1 MEYIR
6 FFLGNKRLISFGF
19 LLTFFSSFGQTFLLS
34 LYVPDL
40 IKEFHLTNSSFGGLY
55 AAATLAGSIILVYV
69 GKFID
74 NSDLRKYTLY
84 SALILFTACVV
95 LAVSQNIIFV
105 LIGFLGLRLA
115 GQGLLSHI
123 SNTSISKHFEESRG
137 KALSITALGYSLGE
151 GIFPIIVG
159 VIIGLA
165 GWRYS
170 MLLNALFVAVILIP
184 FIWVALS
191 NYNTNYPQE
200 NKNIDEANNF
210 SRINLIKSEN
220 FYLIAVNS
228 VMLPFFVTGLFFYQ
242 IVLAESM
249 GWTVEIMSVSFIGF
263 AFGRTLFSLISGKM
277 VDRFSAVKLFP
288 LYLIPFAVGL
298 ILLLIADYPYI
309 AMLYLFLTGLSVGLS
324 STIKTSVVAEIYGTK
339 NLGSVRSVFA
349 TLMVIST
356 ALGPLLFGYMLDH
369 GFHFSSIISFSLII
383 VIFVSVITLRLER
396 NYKAD
401 LAVNYKGK

>member
-6 FFLGNKRLISFGF
+6 FILGNKRLISFGF

-55 AAATLAGSIILVYV
+55 AAATLAASIILVYV

-84 SALILFTACVV
+84 SALILLTACVV

-191 NYNTNYPQE
+191 KYNTNYPQE
-200 NKNIDEANNF
+200 NKNIDAANNF
-210 SRINLIKSEN
+210 SRINLIKSKN

-228 VMLPFFVTGLFFYQ
+228 VVLPFLVTGLFFYQ
-242 IVLAESM
+242 LVLADSM

-288 LYLIPFAVGL
+288 LYLIPFSVGL
-298 ILLLIADYPYI
+298 FLLLIADHPYI
-309 AMLYLFLTGLSVGLS
+309 AMLYLFLTGVSVGLS

-339 NLGSVRSVFA
+339 NLGNIRSVFA
-349 TLMVIST
+349 TLMVVST
-356 ALGPLLFGYMLDH
+356 ALGPLLFGYMLDI
-369 GFHFSSIISFSLII
+369 GFHFSSIISLSLII
-383 VIFVSVITLRLER
+383 VVFVSIITLRLER
-396 NYKAD
+396 NYRAD
-401 LAVNYKGK
+401 LAMNYKGK